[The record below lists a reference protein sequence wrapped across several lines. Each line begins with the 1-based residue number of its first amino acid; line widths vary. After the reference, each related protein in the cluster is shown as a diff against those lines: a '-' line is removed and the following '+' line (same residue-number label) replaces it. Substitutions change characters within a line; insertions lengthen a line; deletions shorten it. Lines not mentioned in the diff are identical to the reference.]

1 MKPGRFR
8 AVQSGMKETEIDDRD
23 LTPSDP
29 TDPAS
34 LQHRQ
39 KFVPLAKGWIDAG
52 ISVGQ
57 MRDAVAKARSEAKEG
72 IAYLPSYVDRVLAS
86 MSAGAAVVA
95 AAQAGEPGFD
105 FIGQ

>member
-34 LQHRQ
+34 LQH
-39 KFVPLAKGWIDAG
+39 VDATLCPEC
-52 ISVGQ
+52 Q
-57 MRDAVAKARSEAKEG
+57 
-72 IAYLPSYVDRVLAS
+72 
-86 MSAGAAVVA
+86 GAAVLPT
-95 AAQAGEPGFD
+95 GETCPVCEGT
-105 FIGQ
+105 GKAVGRTGGG